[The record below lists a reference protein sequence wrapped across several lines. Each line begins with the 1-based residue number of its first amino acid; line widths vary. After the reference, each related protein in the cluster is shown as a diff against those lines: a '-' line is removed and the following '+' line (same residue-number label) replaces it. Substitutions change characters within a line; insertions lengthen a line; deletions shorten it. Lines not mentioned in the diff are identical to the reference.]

1 MKRCFMITFRR
12 KGEGDDGLIVLE
24 GEWKLLW
31 WFVTTGIRCRGC
43 MILEV
48 EE

>member
-1 MKRCFMITFRR
+1 MKRCFVINFRR
-12 KGEGDDGLIVLE
+12 KGEWNASLIMLV
-24 GEWKLLW
+24 GGWKLLW
-31 WFVTTGIRCRGC
+31 WFVTTGIRCREC